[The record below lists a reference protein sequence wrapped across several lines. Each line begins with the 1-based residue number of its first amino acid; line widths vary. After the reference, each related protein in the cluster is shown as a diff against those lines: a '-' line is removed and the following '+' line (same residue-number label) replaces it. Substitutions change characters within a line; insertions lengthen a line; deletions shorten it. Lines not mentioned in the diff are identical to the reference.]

1 VLELEPV
8 EPVVVEPVL
17 VPVLLVLGFV
27 LLPVLVLGVSFRTC
41 LVTLSQHFTVAEDV
55 VLDEGDVVVEVC
67 ATASPKLPVS
77 IAAAIS
83 PIPVIRMSAVSL
95 PDCGESGESSPRR
108 GRPEAAASRSLPVA
122 WQKRLRSARPARL
135 HRSRVMSQQAERLRE
150 MANLEA
156 SRGSRSAVGSR
167 RALRSAFGKLG
178 TPDLKERQRVEKALR
193 KKPERQV

>member
-1 VLELEPV
+1 MLELEPV

-55 VLDEGDVVVEVC
+55 ALDEGDVVVEVC

-83 PIPVIRMSAVSL
+83 PIPVIRMSAVSFL
-95 PDCGESGESSPRR
+95 IAESPASPRR
-108 GRPEAAASRSLPVA
+108 DLGERKPLRAGPSLLRDKKGFAPRGRLDCTAA
-122 WQKRLRSARPARL
+122 
-135 HRSRVMSQQAERLRE
+135 
-150 MANLEA
+150 
-156 SRGSRSAVGSR
+156 G
-167 RALRSAFGKLG
+167 
-178 TPDLKERQRVEKALR
+178 
-193 KKPERQV
+193 